1 MAQDWSLLG
10 KIAKSDQS
18 WAICCNNFSVNQPL
32 LKYESRYLL
41 EIFSICSSH
50 VNAKL
55 TKKILPLLNQ
65 AASHS
70 RYRPKLWRAL
80 GTLFVETFYR
90 VGHSESKR
98 PFGQANHPL
107 LTLKSSNSFIRAL
120 SQSHLIWPYQIFL
133 AQPSI
138 WPQKRPLS
146 KSCQKYIEPIVVK
159 F

>member
-41 EIFSICSSH
+41 EIFSICLSH

-55 TKKILPLLNQ
+55 TKKFLPLLNQ

-70 RYRPKLWRAL
+70 RYRPKLRTAL
-80 GTLFVETFYR
+80 ATVFVE
-90 VGHSESKR
+90 
-98 PFGQANHPL
+98 
-107 LTLKSSNSFIRAL
+107 
-120 SQSHLIWPYQIFL
+120 IF
-133 AQPSI
+133 
-138 WPQKRPLS
+138 
-146 KSCQKYIEPIVVK
+146 
-159 F
+159 